1 MGIPRLVDRERYR
14 YFGRRTWRWEDSIV
28 EYSRNLI
35 RIGRTV
41 FDLGQFS
48 RPVED
53 FALELRNASGGDA
66 KISEITDVD
75 IVARTTESVAGEPNY
90 LSIEFIFAVGHRPGS
105 EIPSRSST
113 AARAKDACHRLTS
126 EIDHQIAN
134 GRHDSETV
142 ERLVAELSKH
152 VRNYNRFSPSHE
164 EAPNRQDF

>member
-1 MGIPRLVDRERYR
+1 MGK
-14 YFGRRTWRWEDSIV
+14 FGDA
-28 EYSRNLI
+28 
-35 RIGRTV
+35 
-41 FDLGQFS
+41 
-48 RPVED
+48 VED
-53 FALELRNASGGDA
+53 FALKLGNASGGDA
-66 KISEITDVD
+66 KISEISDVH

-134 GRHDSETV
+134 GRHDSKAV

-152 VRNYNRFSPSHE
+152 VRNYNRFSPSYE
-164 EAPNRQDF
+164 KAPDRQDF